1 MKINDMNPL
10 SGEIFIGLF
19 LGLNKPI
26 LSMLAKK
33 KYICSLNTA
42 NYTAL
47 HWPGAVACSCNPA
60 DGGHV
65 SRTRV
70 TSLIDLATR
79 YDLQND
85 RVMLLLELKHTI
97 WFRDVS
103 MVAKKMKR
111 ASQSCEISVVHGT
124 CAKRS

>member
-19 LGLNKPI
+19 LGLNKLI
-26 LSMLAKK
+26 LTMLEKEKK
-33 KYICSLNTA
+33 GKKIICSLNTA

-85 RVMLLLELKHTI
+85 RVMPLLEFKHTI
-97 WFRDVS
+97 WHRVVS
-103 MVAKKMKR
+103 IIAKKLKR
-111 ASQSCEISVVHGT
+111 AS
-124 CAKRS
+124 